1 VMALLGGMGY
11 AEKVAVHERM
21 LMPVPAN
28 LDLLHAAGIPEVFL
42 TAYDALFLQCELAMG
57 ESVLIHA
64 AGSGVGT
71 GDWRLVARLRCE
83 SGDDGSAVFVRRS
96 KRIRIR

>member
-1 VMALLGGMGY
+1 MS
-11 AEKVAVHERM
+11 
-21 LMPVPAN
+21 
-28 LDLLHAAGIPEVFL
+28 AAG
-42 TAYDALFLQCELAMG
+42 
-57 ESVLIHA
+57 
-64 AGSGVGT
+64 VGA